1 MQFIKPET
9 NIDFIGRK
17 NLFLTISGIAV
28 TISVILVLTLGL
40 SYGID
45 FAGGTEIV
53 IQFNGE
59 KDKIPEVDAV
69 RGTLEGVKDIK
80 MDVQT
85 FGDLPGEY
93 LIKMESITYLTEEK
107 SNNVKAALVQEFGA
121 ENLKRFSASETGG
134 DKIEFHLPR
143 MKQEAPAPVV
153 PEPAVEEQA
162 AAEGEEA
169 APAEEAKAEEA
180 PVVAEKEEAPKAAD
194 PEALLPG
201 EEKAEIPADAVDIE
215 KLKALFA
222 KAGVPAFD
230 IKVDSRSTED
240 SYRYVVTLEGVYD
253 VIRTALDA
261 KFGAGTH
268 ELLKLDTV
276 GPRVGEKLKQDG
288 MLAVLYSLIGILIYI
303 ALRFEFKFAPGA
315 VAALTHDVLI
325 TMGVFAIIRME
336 FDLTTIAALL
346 TIVGYSLNDTI
357 VVFDRIREHMGLLK
371 RMTIE
376 EVFNKAINETLS
388 RTLLTSM
395 TTFMVVF
402 VIWLLTVGSIQH
414 FAFAMMIGVLI
425 GTYSSIFIASPF
437 VIILYKYMKKREE
450 QAVAPR
456 KNNKARA

>member
-1 MQFIKPET
+1 MQFVKPNT

-17 NLFLTISGIAV
+17 NLFLTISGVVVA
-28 TISVILVLTLGL
+28 ISVLLVLTVGL

-59 KDKIPEVDAV
+59 DGKNIPEIDAV
-69 RGTLEGVKDIK
+69 RGTLKDVKDVK
-80 MDVQT
+80 LDVQT

-93 LIKMESITYLTEEK
+93 LIKMESITYLTDAK
-107 SNNVKAALVQEFGA
+107 RNLLKAALAQEFGE

-143 MKQEAPAPVV
+143 MKQDAPAPI
-153 PEPAVEEQA
+153 PEPAA
-162 AAEGEEA
+162 EEA
-169 APAEEAKAEEA
+169 AAPVEGEEA
-180 PVVAEKEEAPKAAD
+180 PVVVAKEEAPKAET
-194 PEALLPG
+194 PKEELLPG
-201 EEKAEIPADAVDIE
+201 EEKKAIPADAVDIV

-253 VIRTALDA
+253 VIRKALDA

-315 VAALTHDVLI
+315 VAALLHDVLI
-325 TMGVFAIIRME
+325 TMGVFVIIRMD

-357 VVFDRIREHMGLLK
+357 VVYDRIRENMSLLK

-388 RTLLTSM
+388 RTLLTSA

-414 FAFAMMIGVLI
+414 FAFAMMIGVGI

-450 QAVAPR
+450 QAVTPR
-456 KNNKARA
+456 RNNKARA

>member
-1 MQFIKPET
+1 MQFVKPDT
-9 NIDFIGRK
+9 HIDFIGRK

-28 TISVILVLTLGL
+28 LISIILVLTIGP

-53 IQFNGE
+53 IQFP
-59 KDKIPEVDAV
+59 KDKNNGKVPTIDEV
-69 RGTLEGVKDIK
+69 RSTLESVKDVK

-85 FGDLPGEY
+85 FGDMPGEY
-93 LIKMESITYLTEEK
+93 LIKMESITYLNDAK
-107 SNNVKAALVQEFGA
+107 VARIKAALDQEFGTD
-121 ENLKRFSASETGG
+121 NVQRFSASDTGG

-143 MKQEAPAPVV
+143 VKNAAPAPA
-153 PEPAVEEQA
+153 PEP
-162 AAEGEEA
+162 
-169 APAEEAKAEEA
+169 PAEEAATGDEQADAAAAAEET
-180 PVVAEKEEAPKAAD
+180 PKAAATGD
-194 PEALLPG
+194 KPLPG
-201 EEKAEIPADAVDIE
+201 EEDKAEVPADAVDLNKI
-215 KLKALFA
+215 KALFA
-222 KAGVPAFD
+222 KADLPAFD
-230 IKVDSRSTED
+230 IKVDSRSPEG
-240 SYRYVVTLEGVYD
+240 SYRYIVTLEGVYD
-253 VIRTALDA
+253 IIRTALDK
-261 KFGAGTH
+261 KFGPGTH

-315 VAALTHDVLI
+315 VAALAHDVLI
-325 TMGVFAIIRME
+325 TMGVFVIIRMN

-357 VVFDRIREHMGLLK
+357 VVYDRIRENMGLLK

-388 RTLLTSM
+388 RTLLTSL

-402 VIWLLTVGSIQH
+402 VIWILTVGSIQH
-414 FAFAMMIGVLI
+414 FAFAMMIGVLV

-437 VIILYKYMKKREE
+437 VIIVYKYMKQRED
-450 QAVAPR
+450 QAVTPR
-456 KNNKARA
+456 KNKAKA

>member
-1 MQFIKPET
+1 MQFVKPDT

-17 NLFLTISGIAV
+17 NLFLTISGIVV
-28 TISVILVLTLGL
+28 TISVILVLTIGL

-59 KDKIPEVDAV
+59 KDKIPEIDAV
-69 RGTLEGVKDIK
+69 RGTLKGIKDIK

-85 FGDLPGEY
+85 FGDMPGEY

-121 ENLKRFSASETGG
+121 ENLQRFSASETGG

-153 PEPAVEEQA
+153 PEPAAEEQA
-162 AAEGEEA
+162 AAEG
-169 APAEEAKAEEA
+169 EEA

-201 EEKAEIPADAVDIE
+201 EEKKEVPADAVDIE

-315 VAALTHDVLI
+315 VAALAHDVLI
-325 TMGVFAIIRME
+325 TMGVFVVIRMD

-388 RTLLTSM
+388 RTLLTSL

>member
-1 MQFIKPET
+1 MQFIKPDT
-9 NIDFIGRK
+9 HIDFIGRK

-28 TISVILVLTLGL
+28 LISVILVLTVGP

-53 IQFNGE
+53 IQFP
-59 KDKIPEVDAV
+59 KDKNNGKVPTIDEV
-69 RGTLEGVKDIK
+69 RSTLDGVKDIK

-85 FGDLPGEY
+85 FGDMPGEY
-93 LIKMESITYLTEEK
+93 LIKMESITYLTDAK
-107 SNNVKAALVQEFGA
+107 TAKIKAALDQEYGA
-121 ENLKRFSASETGG
+121 ENVQRFSASDTGG

-143 MKQEAPAPVV
+143 MKDKAAAPAPEAPAQ
-153 PEPAVEEQA
+153 EA

-169 APAEEAKAEEA
+169 APAA
-180 PVVAEKEEAPKAAD
+180 EEAPKAAATD
-194 PEALLPG
+194 DKALPG
-201 EEKAEIPADAVDIE
+201 EEEKSEVPADAVDLD

-222 KAGVPAFD
+222 KAGLPAFD
-230 IKVDSRSTED
+230 IKVDSRSPEG
-240 SYRYVVTLEGVYD
+240 SYRYIVTLEGVYD

-315 VAALTHDVLI
+315 VAALAHDVLI
-325 TMGVFAIIRME
+325 TMGVFVIIRMD

-357 VVFDRIREHMGLLK
+357 VVYDRIRENMGLLK

-376 EVFNKAINETLS
+376 QVFNKAINETLS
-388 RTLLTSM
+388 RTLLTSL

-402 VIWLLTVGSIQH
+402 VIWVLTVGSIQH
-414 FAFAMMIGVLI
+414 FAFAMMIGVLV

-437 VIILYKYMKKREE
+437 VIILYKYMKQRED

-456 KNNKARA
+456 KNKAKA